1 MDKRVTGSIGMA
13 VAMVAALSM
22 GQVAAQDG
30 GAVGS
35 GTVAGAAKAGPVPR
49 TADGKPN
56 FEGFWQTRNDV
67 QITNKIEEHPGGYAI
82 RASKSWVSDPPDG
95 KIPYQEWA
103 RRERDARGRPE
114 NDYDD
119 PEPHCFPSGVPRQM
133 YVMPYQILQPAGHV
147 VILYE
152 YIHARRIIP
161 FNKPHLLEG
170 IRPWEGTVG
179 ALGSDSL
186 VVETTNNNGI
196 WLSSGRLTAGT
207 RKWSRSSP

>member
-1 MDKRVTGSIGMA
+1 MEKRVIGSIGVA
-13 VAMVAALSM
+13 VAVAALSLAHL
-22 GQVAAQDG
+22 GAQQQRNEE
-30 GAVGS
+30 VS
-35 GTVAGAAKAGPVPR
+35 GTVAAAAKGGPVPR
-49 TADGKPN
+49 TPDGKPN

-82 RASKSWVSDPPDG
+82 RASKSWVVDPPDG

-133 YVMPYQILQPAGHV
+133 YVMPYQILQPKGHIV
-147 VILYE
+147 VLYE

-161 FNKPHLLEG
+161 FNLPHLPEN
-170 IRPWEGTVG
+170 IRPWEG
-179 ALGSDSL
+179 DSLARWDGDTL
-186 VVETTNNNGI
+186 VVETTNNNGRI
-196 WLSSGRLTAGT
+196 WLEL
-207 RKWSRSSP
+207 